1 VNAFAALDDAKV
13 SRFHWKIMFV
23 SGMGFFTDAYDLF
36 IIGIVVSLLKSEW
49 HLSTPQQS
57 LLNSATLAAS
67 AVGAIVFGRIAD
79 MLGRKR
85 IYGYEVLVL
94 AIGALASAFA
104 PNFTFLL
111 VCRLILGIG
120 IGGDYPVSATI
131 MSEYSGKSSRGAM
144 VGLVFAM
151 QGVGLVVGPLVA
163 SGLLASGLSNDTI
176 WRILL
181 ALGAVPGLAVFWL
194 RRHIH
199 ETPRFA
205 LAEGSHDE
213 ASRAIAAATG
223 GVPSQRGTIRA
234 APPVA
239 KQNAL
244 SGFLVLARNKRMLI
258 WLIGTAGTWMLL
270 DFAYYGN
277 SISSPEIL
285 KLLDPHASLL
295 RNTLLQLAVFGVF
308 ALPGYAVAIWR
319 IDKTGRKTIQVM
331 GFAMMGVAFLAIGLI
346 PGVTTNVLPFV
357 LLYGLSYFF
366 TEFGPNTTT
375 FVYPAEIFPV
385 DVRTTGHGISAAA
398 GKTGA
403 FIGAYM
409 FPYLLNLSSGI
420 RGAEITAG
428 IVSLAGLLLTVVTL
442 PEPNGK
448 SLEELT
454 DEAYSTRRDELE
466 PV

>member
-1 VNAFAALDDAKV
+1 
-13 SRFHWKIMFV
+13 
-23 SGMGFFTDAYDLF
+23 
-36 IIGIVVSLLKSEW
+36 
-49 HLSTPQQS
+49 
-57 LLNSATLAAS
+57 
-67 AVGAIVFGRIAD
+67 
-79 MLGRKR
+79 
-85 IYGYEVLVL
+85 
-94 AIGALASAFA
+94 
-104 PNFTFLL
+104 
-111 VCRLILGIG
+111 
-120 IGGDYPVSATI
+120 
-131 MSEYSGKSSRGAM
+131 
-144 VGLVFAM
+144 
-151 QGVGLVVGPLVA
+151 
-163 SGLLASGLSNDTI
+163 
-176 WRILL
+176 
-181 ALGAVPGLAVFWL
+181 
-194 RRHIH
+194 
-199 ETPRFA
+199 
-205 LAEGSHDE
+205 
-213 ASRAIAAATG
+213 
-223 GVPSQRGTIRA
+223 
-234 APPVA
+234 
-239 KQNAL
+239 
-244 SGFLVLARNKRMLI
+244 MLI
-258 WLIGTAGTWMLL
+258 WLMGTAGTWMML

-285 KLLDPHASLL
+285 RLLDPHASLL

-331 GFAMMGVAFLAIGLI
+331 GFAMMGLAFLLIGLV
-346 PGVTTNVLPFV
+346 PGATTNVLPFV

-398 GKTGA
+398 GKIGA

-428 IVSLAGLLLTVVTL
+428 VVSLAGLVLTVVTL

-454 DEAYSTRRDELE
+454 DVAYSTRRDELE